1 MQLCRLSL
9 SVATC
14 SYHPTIKDQDGKR
27 SCLSALNDSLL
38 HGGDHSHNH
47 LRRTRTSLLAYRHHT
62 LLRYIE
68 LLLLERQRKTIS
80 NRRCDSTGYGT
91 QQLTMGISFSS
102 PHVDF
107 QTGCKRRRRKGSIGV
122 AVHLS
127 LCDDKIVI
135 FHKETF
141 IRQSSPQPVL
151 VTIIFLS
158 ILWTVAKSGDKLNS
172 SFISGSTS
180 LCPQH
185 TDATYSWPAASS
197 AEGHPKNKSSL
208 WCVCG
213 ELRNEWSNGQIF
225 CGPLRSTV
233 FWSKVSL
240 TNAATAPWLC
250 NFTLLPLA
258 VVARQ

>member
-1 MQLCRLSL
+1 M
-9 SVATC
+9 
-14 SYHPTIKDQDGKR
+14 
-27 SCLSALNDSLL
+27 
-38 HGGDHSHNH
+38 
-47 LRRTRTSLLAYRHHT
+47 
-62 LLRYIE
+62 
-68 LLLLERQRKTIS
+68 LLLSTVETIVIITWEEPEPLYLLIAITLCS
-80 NRRCDSTGYGT
+80 GIKNFFCLRGKEKPSPTDDATRRDMVRSSWRWEY
-91 QQLTMGISFSS
+91 QFSS

-225 CGPLRSTV
+225 CGPLPSTV

>member
-1 MQLCRLSL
+1 MRL
-9 SVATC
+9 
-14 SYHPTIKDQDGKR
+14 DGIWDAAVDDGNIIFFS
-27 SCLSALNDSLL
+27 SCWL
-38 HGGDHSHNH
+38 
-47 LRRTRTSLLAYRHHT
+47 
-62 LLRYIE
+62 
-68 LLLLERQRKTIS
+68 S
-80 NRRCDSTGYGT
+80 NRLQEKKKKRFYWCCSTF
-91 QQLTMGISFSS
+91 I
-102 PHVDF
+102 
-107 QTGCKRRRRKGSIGV
+107 
-122 AVHLS
+122 S

-158 ILWTVAKSGDKLNS
+158 ILRTVAKSGDKLNS